1 MDLTRIQKIITEQSA
16 ICSEIGRK
24 IAFGLT
30 AVTWAF
36 FFSDK
41 KFSSSLI
48 LISALLLQILYFIVD
63 FTQYFFM
70 VIKYKKLYSNTQ
82 FIVEKKDESI
92 TDALLEKAVTATQ
105 SEINRNGFRF
115 FFIKFLLI
123 LLSFISLLL
132 YILLELLIR
141 K

>member
-1 MDLTRIQKIITEQSA
+1 MDLTKIQKIITEQSA

-41 KFSSSLI
+41 KFSSSL
-48 LISALLLQILYFIVD
+48 LLLTALILQIFYFIAD

-70 VIKYKKLYSNTQ
+70 VVKYKKLYSNTQ
-82 FIVEKKDESI
+82 FIVEKKDETI
-92 TDALLEKAVTATQ
+92 TDTLLEKAVTATQ
-105 SEINRNGFRF
+105 SEINKNGFRF

-123 LLSFISLLL
+123 LLSFILVLI
-132 YILLELLIR
+132 YILLETI

>member
-41 KFSSSLI
+41 KFSSSLL
-48 LISALLLQILYFIVD
+48 LITALILQIFYFITD

-70 VIKYKKLYSNTQ
+70 VVKYKKLYSNTQ

-115 FFIKFLLI
+115 FFVKFIVI
-123 LLSFISLLL
+123 LFSFISLIF
-132 YILLELLIR
+132 YILSELSAR
-141 K
+141 

>member
-16 ICSEIGRK
+16 VCSEIGRK

-30 AVTWAF
+30 AVTWTF

-41 KFSSSLI
+41 KFSSSLF
-48 LISALLLQILYFIVD
+48 LIAALLLQIFYFIVD

-70 VIKYKKLYSNTQ
+70 VVKYKKLYSNTQ

-92 TDALLEKAVTATQ
+92 TEALLEKAVTATQ

-115 FFIKFLLI
+115 FFVKFIVI
-123 LLSFISLLL
+123 LFSFISLLL
-132 YILLELLIR
+132 YIILEIV

>member
-1 MDLTRIQKIITEQSA
+1 MDFSRIQKIITEQSA

-48 LISALLLQILYFIVD
+48 LITALILQIFYFIAD

-70 VIKYKKLYSNTQ
+70 VIKYKKLFSNTQ
-82 FIVEKKDESI
+82 FIVKNKDESI

-115 FFIKFLLI
+115 FFVKFLLI

-132 YILLELLIR
+132 YIVLEIVT
-141 K
+141 